1 MPVELVRRVRRV
13 RIVRVVGVVRVV
25 GIVETVQRVIR
36 ILGTMKKDLPP
47 TLLRLGEVACK
58 ASRRPTG
65 CWECMRAPGRQA
77 SRKGVFYLFKCLLS
91 KDCCPNNIWLVVACG
106 L

>member
-1 MPVELVRRVRRV
+1 MDLVRRVRRV

-47 TLLRLGEVACK
+47 TLLRLGEVSLK
-58 ASRRPTG
+58 AT
-65 CWECMRAPGRQA
+65 
-77 SRKGVFYLFKCLLS
+77 KGVFYLFKCLLS
-91 KDCCPNNIWLVVACG
+91 KDSCPNNT
-106 L
+106 